1 MNQKKL
7 PFPSWRI
14 ASRSSYPRAQ
24 YPRWATFVR
33 LLSAWLVFAG
43 HAANADES
51 IDTQTIT
58 FDIPSQS
65 ADAALTEFAEQADL
79 TLVFPDNLVRD
90 RTANALVGKYS
101 LEEGAAILLEGTG
114 LIPSFSNPIVL
125 NITIDE
131 TSRSGETAMNTAKK
145 AGLVA
150 IITGALSGGVDAQE
164 PTPTETE
171 IQASIVTGQVT
182 DARTGTSLRG
192 AKVTIAETGQWTSTG
207 AQGRFR
213 LTNVPNGKN
222 TLTVS
227 FLGYAEQAEVIEVHG
242 NDTNQDFAL
251 RGGNE
256 VEEIV
261 VFGQRSA
268 RSLALN
274 QERVAENVSTVI
286 SSDALGSFPGTTIAE
301 ALRRAPGIAF
311 IQDSATGDGANII
324 VRGLSPDF
332 NTVKFNGIELPV
344 GDGTGRSADL
354 SNILADSVDKVTVS
368 KTLLPNQDSS
378 GIGGLVEIET
388 KSPLDRPEKFMR
400 VLVEHADRSGDFLND
415 VFASGTISRT
425 LGTTRNFGV
434 SASVQY
440 RKRDITSLSYLADAR
455 FGEFLP
461 LDPFGQTS
469 TVATTLIDPRIPFPF
484 EPGADGA
491 FLYSTTG
498 TYNSLETENWA
509 ATVGAQWLIGDHTDL
524 SLDLQRTI
532 AKRAE
537 FNRRSSFESGI
548 SWNTPFP
555 VAKLDGEVRNAM
567 SLGSF
572 WYPSQ
577 GQSLTPKLKDESDVV
592 TLRGKTRFNKLEL
605 NYIVGHTDGSR
616 LLPRFI
622 QSTFFNFGAGFTP
635 LELLMHPSAVDPVEG
650 RILGAFGRRTDDSY
664 PLPLLSDAGW
674 ALVNDPGQQ
683 ALSFISENGSK
694 GSNDRTLIDF
704 GAKYEL
710 GGERWKYIEAGVQF
724 ERSSFSSFQLD
735 ATTYFP
741 LGSASM
747 SDIGLVL
754 DDSDLSRIGRPGE
767 GFGVPSLEAVV
778 NLTDRLAA
786 LSSGASP
793 LLLASPFTPDSRL
806 REAGTTEKEIAAYFQ
821 GRVDFGKLEVV
832 GGLRFSSVNIEA
844 TNLSSPIVI
853 DENGLFVPGIVEAN
867 TRLVRESATQDVLL
881 PRFSASY
888 RFNDSLI
895 LRGGAFRSI
904 ARPQIQQLSTSTSL
918 TLDLRPIWGPNGD
931 QPQLSIRKGNP
942 DLQPAI
948 TDSFDLSLEY
958 YSGRVGA
965 LKAGLFYKRIEN
977 VLDTNVARGFRLLDG
992 ITLPDDPNFQTL
1004 PANLLVT
1011 GSRPENSEFDA
1022 KIWGIELSAEY
1033 QFTNLPGAWSGLGAF
1048 INYTYTDSK
1057 RKEVYNWFSKPAFD
1071 NAGNLIGFEQE
1082 DILLDN
1088 IRFNQQPEESGALG
1102 VSYNAFGFD
1111 ALLSYAAQSSYKG
1124 VYLYNDLFFN
1134 TAKNDSLDFRAEYL
1148 IDSKIGQYKVYLE
1161 ALDILDDPE
1170 DPTATSFLGTDDG
1183 SYKATIGGSYLGGR
1197 TVLVGLTG
1205 SFD

>member
-1 MNQKKL
+1 MALNTSRLVHSALKL
-7 PFPSWRI
+7 RTYVLALI
-14 ASRSSYPRAQ
+14 AIGIC
-24 YPRWATFVR
+24 TN
-33 LLSAWLVFAG
+33 
-43 HAANADES
+43 ANAQSPEE
-51 IDTQTIT
+51 TLE
-58 FDIPSQS
+58 FDLPAQ
-65 ADAALTEFAEQADL
+65 DLEQAL
-79 TLVFPDNLVRD
+79 KGFGV
-90 RTANALVGKYS
+90 TADKQLLFATEIAEGRMTNGVSGEMAPMQAL
-101 LEEGAAILLEGTG
+101 AMLLEGTG
-114 LIPSFSNPIVL
+114 LAYETTSSDVILVKAADARQRGASDSKNLTQTSVL
-125 NITIDE
+125 MAQNQASPT
-131 TSRSGETAMNTAKK
+131 TTTSSRSEE
-145 AGLVA
+145 
-150 IITGALSGGVDAQE
+150 GGPSV
-164 PTPTETE
+164 
-171 IQASIVTGQVT
+171 VTGKVT
-182 DARTGTSLRG
+182 DARTGANLKG
-192 AKVTIAETGQWTSTG
+192 AKVTIEETGQWTSTNDLG
-207 AQGRFR
+207 EFRFGSAPIGD
-213 LTNVPNGKN
+213 LTLVVSYLGHESQSR
-222 TLTVS
+222 TLHLAGQPET
-227 FLGYAEQAEVIEVHG
+227 Q
-242 NDTNQDFAL
+242 NFAL
-251 RGGNE
+251 RAESN

-268 RSLALN
+268 RAQALN
-274 QERVAENVSTVI
+274 QERAAENVSTVI

-311 IQDSATGDGANII
+311 IQDPATGDGANII

-344 GDGTGRSADL
+344 GNGTGRSADL
-354 SNILADSVDKVTVS
+354 SNILADSIDKVTVS
-368 KTLLPNQDSS
+368 KTLLPSQDSS

-400 VLVEHADRSGDFLND
+400 ILVERADRSGDFLND

-425 LGTTRNFGV
+425 FGTTRNFGV

-469 TVATTLIDPRIPFPF
+469 TVATTLVDPRIPFPF

-491 FLYSTTG
+491 FLYSMTG
-498 TYNSLETENWA
+498 IYNSLETENWA
-509 ATVGAQWLIGDHTDL
+509 GTVGAQWLIGDHTDL
-524 SLDLQRTI
+524 SLDFQRNI
-532 AKRAE
+532 AERAE

-548 SWNTPFP
+548 SWSTPFP
-555 VAKLDGEVRNAM
+555 VAELDGEVRNAM

-577 GQSLTPKLKDESDVV
+577 GHSLTPKLKDESDVV
-592 TLRGKTRFNKLEL
+592 TLRGETTFNRLEL

-616 LLPRFI
+616 SLPRFI
-622 QSTFFNFGAGFTP
+622 QSTFFNFGAGVTP
-635 LELLMHPSAVDPVEG
+635 LESLMHPSAVDPMEG
-650 RILGAFGRRTDDSY
+650 RILGAFGRRTDNSY

-683 ALSFISENGSK
+683 NLSSISENGSK

-724 ERSSFSSFQLD
+724 ERSNFSSFQID

-741 LGSASM
+741 LGSVSM
-747 SDIGLVL
+747 SDIGLTL

-778 NLTDRLAA
+778 NLADQLAE

-793 LLLASPFTPDSRL
+793 QLFASPFTLDSRL
-806 REAGTTEKEIAAYFQ
+806 REAGTTEKEIAAYIQ

-832 GGLRFSSVNIEA
+832 GGLRFSTINIDA
-844 TNLSSPIVI
+844 TNLNSPVFI
-853 DENGLFVPGIVEAN
+853 DTDGVVVPGFAEAN
-867 TRLVRESATQDVLL
+867 TRLVQESATQDVLL
-881 PRFSASY
+881 PRFSANY
-888 RFNDSLI
+888 RFSDSLI

-904 ARPQIQQLSTSTSL
+904 ARPQIRQLSSSTSL

-942 DLQPAI
+942 DLQPAK

-977 VLDTNVARGFRLLDG
+977 VLDTNQAQGFRLLDG
-992 ITLPDDPNFQTL
+992 ITLPDDPNFQML
-1004 PANLLVT
+1004 PDNLLVT
-1011 GSRPENSEFDA
+1011 GSRPKNSEFDA
-1022 KIWGIELSAEY
+1022 RIWGIELSAEY

-1048 INYTYTDSK
+1048 INYTFTDSE
-1057 RKEVYNWFSKPAFD
+1057 RKEVYNWFSKPVFD

-1088 IRFNQQPEESGALG
+1088 IRFNQQPTESGALG

-1124 VYLYNDLFFN
+1124 RYLYNDLFFN

-1148 IDSKIGQYKVYLE
+1148 VDSKIGQYTVYLE

-1197 TVLVGLTG
+1197 TLLVGLTG